1 MLRLPTENTSDREEK
16 TMAEWQTVRLG
27 EIVKTNQSTYSPKEN
42 WQFVNYLD
50 TGNITMNK
58 IDEIQNI
65 NTAKD
70 KLPSRARRK
79 VKTNSIIY
87 STVRPNQLHYGIIKK
102 QPDNFLVST
111 GFTVIDVNY
120 DKAVPDFIYYAL
132 TKQEVTEQLQAIA
145 EQSVS
150 AYPSL
155 KPSDIENLE
164 LMLPDKKTQERIVA
178 ILRSIDEKIKENN
191 AINNNLEQQAVLL
204 FKNWF
209 IEFDN
214 SSKNMLETRF
224 GLVPESFKLLKN
236 GELPL
241 VVTDYVANG
250 SFASLKANVTLYQEP
265 NYAYFIRNTDL
276 KSGTF
281 EVFVDEHS
289 YNFLSKSTLYGGE
302 IIISNVGDVGS
313 VFLCP
318 KLDKPMTLGNNII
331 MLRPEQ
337 ENLRYYLYIWFKWL
351 YGQSLIQ
358 GIKGGS
364 AQPKF
369 NKTDFKNLPIFLPPD
384 DLLEQFHQIVK
395 PMFELINENN
405 TENQALTRTR
415 DTILPRL
422 MSGELDVSDIEI

>member
-1 MLRLPTENTSDREEK
+1 MKYDFKTIKLKDCCSFQEGYVNPSQSHPEYFGGSIKWIRAVDLNNANVYNTTRTLSEIGFQSAGKSALLFEPNTIVISK
-16 TMAEWQTVRLG
+16 SGTIGRLG
-27 EIVKTNQSTYSPKEN
+27 IIKDYMCGNRATINIKPKEN
-42 WQFVNYLD
+42 IDLTYLFYFLRSKQKEFED
-50 TGNITMNK
+50 LAVGSVQKNLYVSILES
-58 IDEIQNI
+58 IEIS
-65 NTAKD
+65 
-70 KLPSRARRK
+70 LPSLPLQRK
-79 VKTNSIIY
+79 IVSIIKDI
-87 STVRPNQLHYGIIKK
+87 G
-102 QPDNFLVST
+102 
-111 GFTVIDVNY
+111 
-120 DKAVPDFIYYAL
+120 DK
-132 TKQEVTEQLQAIA
+132 
-145 EQSVS
+145 
-150 AYPSL
+150 
-155 KPSDIENLE
+155 IEL
-164 LMLPDKKTQERIVA
+164 
-178 ILRSIDEKIKENN
+178 NN

-204 FKNWF
+204 FKKWF

-224 GLVPESFKLLKN
+224 GLVPESFKLFKN

-337 ENLRYYLYIWFKWL
+337 ENLRYYLYIWFRWL

-369 NKTDFKNLPIFLPPD
+369 NKTDFKNLPIFLPPN

-422 MSGELDVSDIEI
+422 MSGELDVSGIEI

>member
-16 TMAEWQTVRLG
+16 IMAEWLKTSLIDIVELIGGGTPKTSKAEYWGGNINWLSVKDFNDENRYVCSTEKTITEEGLNNSSTKLLRKDDIIISARGTVG
-27 EIVKTNQSTYSPKEN
+27 ELAMIPFPMAFNQSCYG
-42 WQFVNYLD
+42 VR
-50 TGNITMNK
+50 
-58 IDEIQNI
+58 
-65 NTAKD
+65 AKD
-70 KLPSRARRK
+70 GINSTFLYYLIKHSVRKL
-79 VKTNSIIY
+79 
-87 STVRPNQLHYGIIKK
+87 
-102 QPDNFLVST
+102 
-111 GFTVIDVNY
+111 
-120 DKAVPDFIYYAL
+120 KAMTHGSVFDTITRDTFANI
-132 TKQEVTEQLQAIA
+132 EVAI
-145 EQSVS
+145 
-150 AYPSL
+150 P
-155 KPSDIENLE
+155 DIETQQRVAK
-164 LMLPDKKTQERIVA
+164 MLADIDDKV
-178 ILRSIDEKIKENN
+178 ENN
-191 AINNNLEQQAVLL
+191 QRINNNLEQQAVLL
-204 FKNWF
+204 FKKWF

-318 KLDKPMTLGNNII
+318 TLDKPMTLGNNII
-331 MLRPEQ
+331 MLRPKQ

-369 NKTDFKNLPIFLPPD
+369 NKTDFKNLPIVLPPD

-395 PMFELINENN
+395 PMFELIDENN